1 LFAVVEGPIDVAA
14 LISAAQ
20 RPDCGAISTFV
31 GTTRIDES
39 GEASVEYLEY
49 EAYRPMADRKLE
61 EIGAEIEKRWDV
73 REVSIVH
80 RIGQVEPGEAS
91 VAIVVASPRRGPAF
105 EASRYAI
112 ERIKQVVPIWKRE
125 VWSDGY
131 VWVGS
136 QVGTRERIDL
146 PRPHA

>member
-1 LFAVVEGPIDVAA
+1 LFQIDEEPIEIGAIVTRAF
-14 LISAAQ
+14 
-20 RPDCGAISTFV
+20 RPDCGAVATFV

-39 GEASVEYLEY
+39 SGASVEYLEY

-61 EIGAEIEKRWDV
+61 EIGTEIRKRW
-73 REVSIVH
+73 EVGEVAIVH
-80 RIGQVEPGEAS
+80 RIGRVYPGEPS
-91 VAIVVASPRRGPAF
+91 VVIVIASPRRGPAF

-112 ERIKQVVPIWKRE
+112 ERIKEIVPIWKRE

-136 QVGTRERIDL
+136 QVGTRSS
-146 PRPHA
+146 A

>member
-1 LFAVVEGPIDVAA
+1 MFVIVEEPIDVAA

-31 GTTRIDES
+31 GTTRVDES
-39 GEASVEYLEY
+39 SGASVEHLEY
-49 EAYRPMADRKLE
+49 EAYRPMADTKLE
-61 EIGAEIEKRWDV
+61 EIGAEIRERWDA
-73 REVSIVH
+73 REVAIVH
-80 RIGQVEPGEAS
+80 RIGRVDPGEAS

-112 ERIKQVVPIWKRE
+112 ERIKEIVPIWKRE

-131 VWVGS
+131 VWVCS
-136 QVGTRERIDL
+136 QVGTRDQT
-146 PRPHA
+146 PQAP

>member
-1 LFAVVEGPIDVAA
+1 VFAIVEGRIDAAA
-14 LISAAQ
+14 LISGAQ

-31 GTTRIDES
+31 GTTRVDEA
-39 GEASVEYLEY
+39 GGASVEYLEY

-61 EIGAEIEKRWDV
+61 EIGAEIRMRWDV

-80 RIGQVEPGEAS
+80 RIGRVDPGEAS
-91 VAIVVASPRRGPAF
+91 VVIVIASPRRGAAF

-112 ERIKQVVPIWKRE
+112 ERIKKVVPIWKRE

-136 QVGTRERIDL
+136 QVGTRS
-146 PRPHA
+146 

>member
-1 LFAVVEGPIDVAA
+1 MFAIVEEPIDVGILVTRAF
-14 LISAAQ
+14 
-20 RPDCGAISTFV
+20 RPDCGAIATFV

-39 GEASVEYLEY
+39 AGASVEYLEY
-49 EAYRPMADRKLE
+49 EAYRPMADKKLE
-61 EIGAEIEKRWDV
+61 EIGVEIRERWEV
-73 REVSIVH
+73 EHVSIVH
-80 RIGQVEPGEAS
+80 RLGRVDPGEPS

-112 ERIKQVVPIWKRE
+112 ERIKELVPIWKRE

-136 QVGTRERIDL
+136 QAGTRSSV
-146 PRPHA
+146 

>member
-1 LFAVVEGPIDVAA
+1 LFAIVEGPIDVAA

-20 RPDCGAISTFV
+20 RSDCGAISTFV
-31 GTTRIDES
+31 GTTRVDEND
-39 GEASVEYLEY
+39 GASVEYLEY
-49 EAYRPMADRKLE
+49 EAYRPMADRKIE
-61 EIGAEIEKRWDV
+61 EIGAEIEERWDV

-80 RIGQVEPGEAS
+80 RVGRVEPGEAS

-112 ERIKQVVPIWKRE
+112 ERIKEIVPIWKRE

-136 QVGTRERIDL
+136 QVGTRE
-146 PRPHA
+146 PVNES

>member
-1 LFAVVEGPIDVAA
+1 MFAIVEEPIDVGAM
-14 LISAAQ
+14 ISASQ

-31 GTTRIDES
+31 GTTRVDES
-39 GEASVEYLEY
+39 DGASVEYLEY

-61 EIGAEIEKRWDV
+61 EIGAEIEERWDV
-73 REVSIVH
+73 RKVSIVH
-80 RIGQVEPGEAS
+80 RIGRVDPGEAS

-105 EASRYAI
+105 EASRHAI
-112 ERIKQVVPIWKRE
+112 ERIKEIVPIWKRE

-136 QVGTRERIDL
+136 QVGARE
-146 PRPHA
+146 PANE

>member
-80 RIGQVEPGEAS
+80 RIGRVEPGEAS

>member
-1 LFAVVEGPIDVAA
+1 MGA
-14 LISAAQ
+14 LIAYAQ
-20 RPDCGAISTFV
+20 RPDCGAVSTFV
-31 GTTRIDES
+31 GTTRVDDND
-39 GEASVEYLEY
+39 GASVEYLEY

-61 EIGAEIEKRWDV
+61 EIGAEIEERWDV

-80 RIGQVEPGEAS
+80 RIGRVDPGEAS

-112 ERIKQVVPIWKRE
+112 ERIKVVVPIWKRE

-136 QVGTRERIDL
+136 QVGTRT
-146 PRPHA
+146 

>member
-1 LFAVVEGPIDVAA
+1 MFAIVEGPIDVAD
-14 LISAAQ
+14 LIAASQ

-31 GTTRIDES
+31 GTTRVDET
-39 GEASVEYLEY
+39 GGASVEHLEY

-61 EIGAEIEKRWDV
+61 EIGAEIRMRWDV

-80 RIGQVEPGEAS
+80 RIGRVDPGEAS
-91 VAIVVASPRRGPAF
+91 VVIVVAAPRRGAAF

-136 QVGTRERIDL
+136 QVGTRS
-146 PRPHA
+146 

>member
-1 LFAVVEGPIDVAA
+1 MFAIVEGPIDVAA

-20 RPDCGAISTFV
+20 RSDCGAISTFV
-31 GTTRIDES
+31 GTTRVDES
-39 GEASVEYLEY
+39 DGASVEYLEY

-61 EIGAEIEKRWDV
+61 EIGAEIRERWDV
-73 REVSIVH
+73 GHVSIVH
-80 RIGQVEPGEAS
+80 RLGRVDPGEPS
-91 VAIVVASPRRGPAF
+91 VAIVVAAPRRGPAF

-112 ERIKQVVPIWKRE
+112 ERIKKIVPIWKRE

-136 QVGTRERIDL
+136 QVGTRL
-146 PRPHA
+146 

>member
-1 LFAVVEGPIDVAA
+1 VFAIVEEPIDVAT
-14 LISAAQ
+14 LIFDAQ

-31 GTTRIDES
+31 GTTRVDES
-39 GEASVEYLEY
+39 GGASVEHLEY

-61 EIGAEIEKRWDV
+61 EIGAEIRERWDA

-80 RIGQVEPGEAS
+80 RIGRVDPGEAS
-91 VAIVVASPRRGPAF
+91 VAIVVAAPRRGAAF
-105 EASRYAI
+105 DASRYAI
-112 ERIKQVVPIWKRE
+112 ERIKEVVPIWKRE

-136 QVGTRERIDL
+136 QVGSRDRA
-146 PRPHA
+146 P

>member
-1 LFAVVEGPIDVAA
+1 VLAIVEETIDVAA

-20 RPDCGAISTFV
+20 RPDCGAISVFV
-31 GTTRIDES
+31 GTTRVD
-39 GEASVEYLEY
+39 ASNGATVEHLEY
-49 EAYRPMADRKLE
+49 EAYRPMADTKLE
-61 EIGAEIEKRWDV
+61 EIGGEIRERWDA

-80 RIGQVEPGEAS
+80 RIGRVDPGEAS

-112 ERIKQVVPIWKRE
+112 ERIKEIVPIWKRE

-136 QVGTRERIDL
+136 QVGTRDQA
-146 PRPHA
+146 PQAP

>member
-1 LFAVVEGPIDVAA
+1 LFQIVEEPIDIGA
-14 LISAAQ
+14 IITRTF
-20 RPDCGAISTFV
+20 RPDCGAVATFV

-39 GEASVEYLEY
+39 SGASVEYLEY

-61 EIGAEIEKRWDV
+61 EIGTEIQKWW
-73 REVSIVH
+73 EVGEVAIVH
-80 RIGQVEPGEAS
+80 RIGRVYPGEPS
-91 VAIVVASPRRGPAF
+91 VVIVIASPRRGPAF

-112 ERIKQVVPIWKRE
+112 EKIKEIVPIWKRE

-136 QVGTRERIDL
+136 QVGTRSS
-146 PRPHA
+146 A

>member
-1 LFAVVEGPIDVAA
+1 LFAVVEEKIDVGAMIEGA
-14 LISAAQ
+14 R

-31 GTTRIDES
+31 GTTRVDES
-39 GEASVEYLEY
+39 GGSSVEYLEY

-61 EIGAEIEKRWDV
+61 EIGAEIRSRWNV
-73 REVSIVH
+73 GHVAIVH
-80 RIGQVEPGEAS
+80 RIGRVDPGEAS

-112 ERIKQVVPIWKRE
+112 ERIKEIVPIWKRE

-136 QVGTRERIDL
+136 QVGTRST
-146 PRPHA
+146 A

>member
-1 LFAVVEGPIDVAA
+1 MFAIVEETIDVGA
-14 LISAAQ
+14 LVASAQ

-31 GTTRIDES
+31 GTTRVDES
-39 GEASVEYLEY
+39 NSASVEYLEY

-61 EIGAEIEKRWDV
+61 EIGAEIQNQWDA
-73 REVSIVH
+73 RHVSIVH
-80 RIGQVEPGEAS
+80 RIGRVDPGEAS
-91 VAIVVASPRRGPAF
+91 VAIVVAAPRRGPAF

-112 ERIKQVVPIWKRE
+112 ERIKEVVPIWKRE

-136 QVGTRERIDL
+136 QVGTRS
-146 PRPHA
+146 

>member
-1 LFAVVEGPIDVAA
+1 MFRIVEKPIEVGAIVTGA
-14 LISAAQ
+14 F
-20 RPDCGAISTFV
+20 RPDCGAVATFV

-39 GEASVEYLEY
+39 SGASVKYLEY

-61 EIGAEIEKRWDV
+61 EIGTEIRERWGIG
-73 REVSIVH
+73 EVSIVH
-80 RIGQVEPGEAS
+80 RIGRVYPGEPS
-91 VAIVVASPRRGPAF
+91 VLIVVAAPRRGPAF

-112 ERIKQVVPIWKRE
+112 ERIKETVPIWKRE

-136 QVGTRERIDL
+136 QVGTRAASEV
-146 PRPHA
+146 

>member
-1 LFAVVEGPIDVAA
+1 MAIVEEAIDVGG

-31 GTTRIDES
+31 GTTRVDEDN
-39 GEASVEYLEY
+39 GASVEHLEY

-61 EIGAEIEKRWDV
+61 EIGTEIEGRWDV

-80 RIGQVEPGEAS
+80 RIGRVEPGEVS
-91 VAIVVASPRRGPAF
+91 VAIVVASPRRCPAF

-112 ERIKQVVPIWKRE
+112 ERVKQVVPIWKRE

-131 VWVGS
+131 VWVGT
-136 QVGTRERIDL
+136 QVRTRKFDR
-146 PRPHA
+146 

>member
-1 LFAVVEGPIDVAA
+1 LFAIVEKAIDVGA
-14 LISAAQ
+14 LVSAAQ
-20 RPDCGAISTFV
+20 RSDCGAVSTFI
-31 GTTRIDES
+31 GTTRVDES
-39 GEASVEYLEY
+39 DRASVEYLEY

-61 EIGAEIEKRWDV
+61 EIGAEIDERWDA
-73 REVSIVH
+73 RHVSIVH
-80 RIGQVEPGEAS
+80 RIGRVDPGEAS

-112 ERIKQVVPIWKRE
+112 ERIKEIVPIWKRE

-136 QVGTRERIDL
+136 QVGTRS
-146 PRPHA
+146 

>member
-1 LFAVVEGPIDVAA
+1 MFAIVEGRIDVAS
-14 LISAAQ
+14 LISGAQ

-31 GTTRIDES
+31 GTTRVDET
-39 GEASVEYLEY
+39 GGASVEHLEY

-61 EIGAEIEKRWDV
+61 EIGAEIRMRWDV

-80 RIGQVEPGEAS
+80 RIGRVDPGEAS
-91 VAIVVASPRRGPAF
+91 VAIVIASPRRGPAF

-112 ERIKQVVPIWKRE
+112 ERIKEVVPIWKRE

-136 QVGTRERIDL
+136 QVGTRS
-146 PRPHA
+146 

>member
-1 LFAVVEGPIDVAA
+1 VFAIVEGPIDVAD
-14 LISAAQ
+14 LIAASQ
-20 RPDCGAISTFV
+20 RPDCGAISTFI
-31 GTTRIDES
+31 GTTRIDET
-39 GEASVEYLEY
+39 GGASVEYLEY

-61 EIGAEIEKRWDV
+61 EIGAEIEERWDV

-80 RIGQVEPGEAS
+80 RIGRVDPGEPS
-91 VAIVVASPRRGPAF
+91 VVIVVSSPRRGPAF

-112 ERIKQVVPIWKRE
+112 ERIKEMVPIWKRE

-136 QVGTRERIDL
+136 QVGTRSS
-146 PRPHA
+146 